1 MPEENEVYLA
11 VPYLNKAGLETYTR
25 LLLRKMVGLVLTS
38 TTNIASY
45 EEEYSANPEVSVQTL
60 ETDIQPDSVWTLPVA
75 YGVGTGQL
83 RVTVSGYIMYPG
95 IDYEEVGTQGEAS
108 YQIRFKSSIDAG
120 SVIGAI
126 VYPKQFSFGRSINV
140 NSIAAPEAAVSGSSD
155 NLIRLDGDGRL
166 TVSRSEMEAIASS
179 AAEAEGSVHRSGSET
194 VEGQKTFKSAPVV
207 SLTERS
213 LANTESEPLMQAVFK
228 ANGME
233 YSVTPM
239 SVLAGRGSD
248 EPYSG
253 TVMIGSNN
261 GCTWIGSGESFLNL
275 PPALNASGIDF
286 SNDESVIISSDSK
299 VAIYVGCAN
308 DGSSFT
314 KAMQIES
321 NGEASFPVGLKTR
334 TMPEGD
340 NSVNAATTEFVSNA
354 VNELETRV
362 AAAISE
368 LQEIVQTIIGGEEG
382 GGN

>member
-60 ETDIQPDSVWTLPVA
+60 EADIQPDSIWTLPVT

-83 RVTVSGYIMYPG
+83 RVTASGYIMYPG
-95 IDYEEVGTQGEAS
+95 IDYEEIGNQGEAS
-108 YQIRFKSSIDAG
+108 CQIRFKSSIEAG

-140 NSIAAPEAAVSGSSD
+140 NSIAAPEAAVSSSSD

-166 TVSRSEMEAIASS
+166 AVSRSEIEGIAAS
-179 AAEAEGSVHRSGSET
+179 AAEAENSLHKDGNET
-194 VEGQKTFKSAPVV
+194 VEGQKTFKAAPVINL
-207 SLTERS
+207 SDRNLS
-213 LANTESEPLMQAVFK
+213 NAESEPLMQAVFK
-228 ANGME
+228 ANGMQ
-233 YSVTPM
+233 YSITPM
-239 SVLAGRGSD
+239 SVLAGRGTD

-253 TVMIGSNN
+253 TVMVGSSN

-275 PPALNASGIDF
+275 PETLNVSGIDF
-286 SNDESVIISSDSK
+286 SSDESVIISSDSK
-299 VAIYVGCAN
+299 VTVYVGCAN

-340 NSVNAATTEFVSNA
+340 SSVNAATTEFVSNA

-368 LQEIVQTIIGGEEG
+368 LQEIVQAIIGGEEG
-382 GGN
+382 GN